1 MFLFCSHNYS
11 FNTRHYDVGFVRYNY
26 KKDEIESSMATTENL
41 LAGFKRFQKEYFE
54 GDNRLYATMKNG
66 QPAKTLMIACCDS
79 RVDPAILTGCNP
91 GDLFIVRNVAN
102 LVPPCENDG
111 HYHGT
116 SAALE
121 FAVNSLNV
129 ENIIVMGHAN
139 CGGINALWEDAGDKS
154 SQFIQ
159 PWVSIAQRAKD
170 KVQLE
175 CNNLSRG
182 QQLTACEQE
191 AILVSLENLLSF
203 PCIKERVERGVISL
217 HGWYFDIKDGKLL
230 TYQPEKKKFIAVR

>member
-1 MFLFCSHNYS
+1 
-11 FNTRHYDVGFVRYNY
+11 
-26 KKDEIESSMATTENL
+26 MATTENL
-41 LAGFKRFQKEYFE
+41 LAGFKRFKKKYFE
-54 GDNRLYATMKNG
+54 GDNGLYPSMKNG

-102 LVPPCENDG
+102 LVPPCGDDG

-129 ENIIVMGHAN
+129 ENIIIMGHAN
-139 CGGINALWEDAGDKS
+139 CGGINALWEGDGGES

-170 KVQLE
+170 KVKLE
-175 CNNLSRG
+175 CNNLSPEK
-182 QQLTACEQE
+182 QLIACEQE

-203 PCIKERVERGVISL
+203 SFIKERVELGVLSI
-217 HGWYFDIKDGKLL
+217 HGWYFDIKGGDIL
-230 TYQPEKKKFIAVR
+230 TYEPQQNRFISVS

>member
-1 MFLFCSHNYS
+1 
-11 FNTRHYDVGFVRYNY
+11 
-26 KKDEIESSMATTENL
+26 MASTEKL
-41 LAGFKRFQKEYFE
+41 LEGFKRFQQEYF
-54 GDNRLYATMKNG
+54 GDDSRLYASMKEG
-66 QPAKTLMIACCDS
+66 QPAKTLMVACCDS
-79 RVDPAILTGCNP
+79 RVDPAILTDCDP

-102 LVPPCENDG
+102 LVPPCETGG

-139 CGGINALWEDAGDKS
+139 CGGIQALWEDDGSAT

-170 KVQLE
+170 KVKTE
-175 CNNLSRG
+175 CHDYSPEQKLA
-182 QQLTACEQE
+182 ACEQ
-191 AILVSLENLLSF
+191 ASILVSLENLLSF
-203 PCIKERVERGVISL
+203 SCIKERVDKGSLSL
-217 HGWYFDIKDGKLL
+217 HGWYFDVRVGELL
-230 TYQPEKKKFIAVR
+230 SYQPELDKFMTVR

>member
-1 MFLFCSHNYS
+1 
-11 FNTRHYDVGFVRYNY
+11 
-26 KKDEIESSMATTENL
+26 MATTENL
-41 LAGFKRFQKEYFE
+41 LAGFKRFQQEYFE
-54 GDNRLYATMKNG
+54 GDNRLYASMKNG

-139 CGGINALWEDAGDKS
+139 CGGINALWEDNGDKS
-154 SQFIQ
+154 SQFIES
-159 PWVSIAQRAKD
+159 WVSIAQHAKD
-170 KVQLE
+170 KVKLE
-175 CNNLSRG
+175 CNNRTQE
-182 QQLTACEQE
+182 QQLIACEQE

-203 PCIKERVERGVISL
+203 PCIKERVEMGKISL
-217 HGWYFDIKDGKLL
+217 HGWYFDIKDGNLF
-230 TYQPEKKKFIAVR
+230 TYEPQENEFISVR